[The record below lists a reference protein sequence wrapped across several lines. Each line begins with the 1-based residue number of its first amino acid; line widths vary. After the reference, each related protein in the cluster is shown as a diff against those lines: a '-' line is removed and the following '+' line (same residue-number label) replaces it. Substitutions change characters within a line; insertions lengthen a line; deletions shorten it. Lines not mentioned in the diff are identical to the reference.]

1 MIVEEGIE
9 SVILVFRILPK
20 ESFVLLYC
28 GGDIG
33 NEKTF
38 SGKSNIGQQI
48 MLNRGLLSHPT
59 DTFTEKMEDVDTD
72 LQISSS
78 QDSLMEAALAA
89 LGTGDMTPLVKEE
102 LKLTIQSRR
111 LASGKGELRV
121 NFEPPTQ
128 SELTEEERVKVDRRR
143 EQNRM
148 AAQRFRQK
156 QKTLGDRVQKQVR
169 GLETDN
175 TRLRAELRL
184 LREERDDLRR
194 RLTEHLKVCPGV
206 SLYVVNT

>member
-1 MIVEEGIE
+1 
-9 SVILVFRILPK
+9 
-20 ESFVLLYC
+20 
-28 GGDIG
+28 
-33 NEKTF
+33 
-38 SGKSNIGQQI
+38 
-48 MLNRGLLSHPT
+48 MLNRGLLSHST

-89 LGTGDMTPLVKEE
+89 LGTEDMTPLVKEE

>member
-1 MIVEEGIE
+1 MIRRCFHFIFYYAHRLNFICKF
-9 SVILVFRILPK
+9 SIF
-20 ESFVLLYC
+20 LLIHIHVYIIPTISYIC
-28 GGDIG
+28 IYYYY
-33 NEKTF
+33 TF
-38 SGKSNIGQQI
+38 LFQTFFWKKQNCNIWQHI

-59 DTFTEKMEDVDTD
+59 DTFTERMEDVDTD

-128 SELTEEERVKVDRRR
+128 SEV
-143 EQNRM
+143 
-148 AAQRFRQK
+148 RFYSV
-156 QKTLGDRVQKQVR
+156 LCVF
-169 GLETDN
+169 
-175 TRLRAELRL
+175 
-184 LREERDDLRR
+184 
-194 RLTEHLKVCPGV
+194 
-206 SLYVVNT
+206 

>member
-1 MIVEEGIE
+1 
-9 SVILVFRILPK
+9 
-20 ESFVLLYC
+20 
-28 GGDIG
+28 
-33 NEKTF
+33 
-38 SGKSNIGQQI
+38 
-48 MLNRGLLSHPT
+48 
-59 DTFTEKMEDVDTD
+59 MEDADTD

-206 SLYVVNT
+206 SLYVVNTWPTHHQYSHSYAKYGEKKTNKNNDIEYPPPSPVVEYISIIHNLHVGVVCSFCTSCAMF

>member
-1 MIVEEGIE
+1 
-9 SVILVFRILPK
+9 
-20 ESFVLLYC
+20 
-28 GGDIG
+28 
-33 NEKTF
+33 
-38 SGKSNIGQQI
+38 

-59 DTFTEKMEDVDTD
+59 DTFNEKMEDADTD

-156 QKTLGDRVQKQVR
+156 QKTLGDRVQRVR
-169 GLETDN
+169 GLESDN
-175 TRLRAELRL
+175 TRLRAELRI